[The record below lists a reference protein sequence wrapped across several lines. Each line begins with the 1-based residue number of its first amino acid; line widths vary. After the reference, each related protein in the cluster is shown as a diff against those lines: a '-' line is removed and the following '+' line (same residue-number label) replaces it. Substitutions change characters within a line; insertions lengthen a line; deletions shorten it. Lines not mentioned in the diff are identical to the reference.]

1 MMDTYMI
8 VLMAVAEICNG
19 NYEILEENL
28 INELHKTIITMHGQ
42 SLVVNLQSCLKETI
56 GTALARFVSMDLLTS
71 KSHPV

>member
-28 INELHKTIITMHGQ
+28 INELHKTIITMHG
-42 SLVVNLQSCLKETI
+42 
-56 GTALARFVSMDLLTS
+56 
-71 KSHPV
+71 